1 MYDYLFISE
10 QVLSLLAV
18 LCFYFIDHYSH
29 LQHKKW
35 LNPQF
40 ETPSYS
46 AKINRGL
53 MMSAMVI
60 LFISFLVTQAFTL
73 FCAGRLSR
81 LEPVVYM
88 GISTRLILFFMMIS
102 GWLNLLFILLLL
114 AYFKLKPKERY
125 PVLHKMLLFMGA
137 TLLTLFLFKTG
148 NYLVSLDTILLPSLN
163 RPTHYLTNS
172 NFISL
177 TELLLLGG
185 LLAVLF
191 FSYHLLRRKRKN
203 IYYNVYL
210 IVNLV
215 LFLFLLIPYY
225 QMATLLYNIDV
236 PSSMGISGFTY
247 ENYYIFIVLSFLFS
261 SAGISIVMAGVYIAL
276 SPRML
281 VPSFG
286 RAYALKYAAINFT
299 TVIILAVLPIYPLLL
314 TTVFS

>member
-1 MYDYLFISE
+1 MFITE
-10 QVLSLLAV
+10 QVLSLAAV

-53 MMSAMVI
+53 MMTAMVLLI
-60 LFISFLVTQAFTL
+60 LSFLVTQAFTL
-73 FCAGRLSR
+73 FHAARLSL

-88 GISTRLILFFMMIS
+88 GLSTRVILFLMMTA
-102 GWLNLLFILLLL
+102 GWVNLLFVLLLM
-114 AYFKLKPKERY
+114 AYYKLKPKERY
-125 PVLHKMLLFMGA
+125 PVLHKILLYMGG
-137 TLLTLFLFKTG
+137 TLVVLFLIKTG
-148 NYLVSLDTILLPSLN
+148 SYLVSLDAILLPSLN
-163 RPTHYLTNS
+163 RPTHSLADS

-177 TELLLLGG
+177 SELLLLGG
-185 LLAVLF
+185 LLLLLS
-191 FSYHLLRRKRKN
+191 FSYHLLRTKRKN
-203 IYYNVYL
+203 LYYSVYL
-210 IVNLV
+210 IVNLF

-225 QMATLLYNIDV
+225 QMGMLLYNIDV
-236 PSSMGISGFTY
+236 PSSLGISGFTH
-247 ENYYIFIVLSFLFS
+247 ENYFIFIVLCFLFS
-261 SAGISIVMAGVYIAL
+261 TAGISIIMAGIYIAL

-299 TVIILAVLPIYPLLL
+299 TVIILSVLPIYPLLL